1 MELVLIE
8 KASKKEIIL
17 YSNKAEKGI
26 DFVTA
31 IYDSKKDLLES
42 VNLDPEKF
50 DVIKRYKDE
59 NGKTDEEILTNQ
71 YNGIFNILEDKEK
84 QKKFEEDIFNSDLGI
99 SYRHIS
105 SVCYTRS
112 KYNFNNYLKKSK
124 KMAANL
130 FEEIYCLE
138 ELRSRKNY
146 PESIIKGQEEKY
158 KNAIH
163 NYLYDKDGKLF
174 YNNFL
179 GFYKVLCDENVL
191 EKNIEPVDPNIKEG
205 ISSLFRK
212 KLLNYIN
219 NDVIEKESDE
229 SLVKLES
236 IKNKIDDLRRLSY
249 DDEPLHGAINESY
262 DIDEFETNLDI
273 LMDEQGLSDEA
284 KEVARVEMRKRFEKK
299 NKTL

>member
-26 DFVTA
+26 DFVTS

-146 PESIIKGQEEKY
+146 PESIIKDQEEKY

-191 EKNIEPVDPNIKEG
+191 EKNIEPVDPDIKEG

-219 NDVIEKESDE
+219 NGVIEKESNE

-249 DDEPLHGAINESY
+249 DDEPLHGAITESY